1 MNFSS
6 TRPSAASCA
15 RELPACSHWHRGRGG
30 AEEDRQTRLPHAL
43 AASDHSP
50 ANPNAVVALQA
61 AGRSHVHIDP
71 ETEDL
76 QDFFA
81 HTLPPDDLDV
91 AGDNAASGTP
101 IADAPS
107 GPESHLKPLPDW
119 PGVLFEGDGDLC
131 EAVRLGV
138 AAVERLNEAKGTKL
152 IRPGHCSST
161 GAAAAVASSFPGAST
176 ALAAPYL
183 LSRYPSR
190 DSAFPEPRGWGNND
204 VGLFDAS
211 GGDFDSARLLREHLS
226 LYLPAPY
233 GGRYRPGLR
242 EGKSSAQVP
251 DMAAPASGFLPVAIV
266 QPDHTGADVSVAD
279 VRVGQLQVG
288 SSGTFPPTPLDPHL
302 PTAEA
307 MSVFG
312 APFGPASGRPQQMTG
327 LRAEVTDS
335 HSVHGARPG
344 AHRHTAMI
352 RVRRRHLFLV
362 APASRR
368 QTANADPAGSQGV
381 MRQGLA
387 ESTDIGGSWA
397 RFLVRDLSVHGVSP
411 LAAALTVVLVSALL
425 TTVLAATASAASYP
439 IKTDGVR
446 CRSGPGTSY
455 DIKKTYSAGDK
466 VTLSCYKTGTSVE
479 GNTYWDKTGD
489 GCYVSDYYVKTGST
503 TPVVSKCGSTST
515 GTPGCSWVNA
525 DGIALIQEFES
536 FQPRPYK
543 DPKGLWTVGYG
554 HLCANGGKDSTCSG
568 TGFKYPLTL
577 ATAGELLKKDI
588 PRYTKCLR
596 DNLNEDKVKLNKN
609 QWAALSSFVFNLGCG
624 NFQRS
629 DLMARLNKGE
639 DVNTVIAAE
648 FPRWNK
654 ADGAVLT
661 GLVRRRAAEVALAK
675 KTSHGTSKAFPT
687 APKIDMHALT
697 SGGFTT

>member
-1 MNFSS
+1 M
-6 TRPSAASCA
+6 
-15 RELPACSHWHRGRGG
+15 
-30 AEEDRQTRLPHAL
+30 
-43 AASDHSP
+43 
-50 ANPNAVVALQA
+50 
-61 AGRSHVHIDP
+61 
-71 ETEDL
+71 
-76 QDFFA
+76 
-81 HTLPPDDLDV
+81 
-91 AGDNAASGTP
+91 
-101 IADAPS
+101 
-107 GPESHLKPLPDW
+107 
-119 PGVLFEGDGDLC
+119 
-131 EAVRLGV
+131 
-138 AAVERLNEAKGTKL
+138 
-152 IRPGHCSST
+152 
-161 GAAAAVASSFPGAST
+161 
-176 ALAAPYL
+176 
-183 LSRYPSR
+183 
-190 DSAFPEPRGWGNND
+190 
-204 VGLFDAS
+204 
-211 GGDFDSARLLREHLS
+211 
-226 LYLPAPY
+226 
-233 GGRYRPGLR
+233 
-242 EGKSSAQVP
+242 
-251 DMAAPASGFLPVAIV
+251 
-266 QPDHTGADVSVAD
+266 
-279 VRVGQLQVG
+279 
-288 SSGTFPPTPLDPHL
+288 
-302 PTAEA
+302 
-307 MSVFG
+307 
-312 APFGPASGRPQQMTG
+312 
-327 LRAEVTDS
+327 
-335 HSVHGARPG
+335 
-344 AHRHTAMI
+344 
-352 RVRRRHLFLV
+352 
-362 APASRR
+362 
-368 QTANADPAGSQGV
+368 
-381 MRQGLA
+381 
-387 ESTDIGGSWA
+387 
-397 RFLVRDLSVHGVSP
+397 SP

-543 DPKGLWTVGYG
+543 DPRGLWTVGYG

-687 APKIDMHALT
+687 CT
-697 SGGFTT
+697 